1 MDKSFGQLLSASLC
15 QLPRRLLVTLALA
28 CLQVPRPTWLRVWP
42 DLWSLSQAEDA
53 YLHLL
58 TAVLEGHPG
67 LSSSSPPAAGPL
79 GWKFSTISERKLP
92 QGSCFRFTRLQSS

>member
-15 QLPRRLLVTLALA
+15 QLPRRLLVTLAFD

-67 LSSSSPPAAGPL
+67 QWRPEVHTPWPPLPLPAGPNAS
-79 GWKFSTISERKLP
+79 WS
-92 QGSCFRFTRLQSS
+92 